1 MCNDIDGIPSNAT
14 QDDCINECPFGYGI
28 RYDGKIIAGKRAQ
41 EWLERDVNE
50 E

>member
-1 MCNDIDGIPSNAT
+1 MGIDGTPENAT
-14 QDDCINECPFGYGI
+14 SDDCVNECPFGYGL
-28 RYDGKIIAGKRAQ
+28 RADEKILAGARAQ